1 MKAANVQKLPANF
14 ANHTNMGA
22 MVGLCVDDLLFDV
35 SNRGPVDRIE
45 VVIEQKDLAKGDR
58 DWTIT
63 ATVDIT
69 KQWNEVKSD
78 G

>member
-14 ANHTNMGA
+14 ATHTNMGA
-22 MVGLCVDDLLFDV
+22 MVGLCVDDLLFDI
-35 SNRGPVDRIE
+35 SNKGPVSRIE
-45 VVIEQKDLAKGDR
+45 VTIEQKELAKGDR

-63 ATVDIT
+63 AIAEIN